1 MSYPKREELLT
12 KLARLFPNN
21 VEFYNV
27 NGQTLNF
34 QNSIIEILKTKINE
48 VPVFSDEDLNQ
59 IYTRFSGNDSRAKL
73 NLMFE
78 ADRDIYN
85 LFKELMSDKTVD
97 ENFKKTILEVSNN
110 LMRLQYNVILSI
122 CNTYSM
128 DTPIIKLVGL
138 INKKIE
144 ALNNIYIEK
153 AESEKFK
160 NAMDS
165 MNVEAAPAG
174 NIIASGGA
182 RDDDDDDDDDDNED
196 MEYYK
201 KYLKYKSKYLQR
213 KNKY

>member
-1 MSYPKREELLT
+1 MSYLKREELLT
-12 KLARLFPNN
+12 NLIRLFPNN
-21 VEFYNV
+21 VEYYDV
-27 NGQTLNF
+27 NGQALKF
-34 QNSIIEILKTKINE
+34 QTSINEILTTKINE
-48 VPVFSDEDLNQ
+48 IPVFSDEDLNQ

-78 ADRDIYN
+78 ADRDIFN
-85 LFKELMSDKTVD
+85 LFKELMSDNTVD
-97 ENFKKTILEVSNN
+97 ANFKTTILQVSSN

-122 CNTYSM
+122 CSTYSA

-160 NAMDS
+160 TAMDS
-165 MNVEAAPAG
+165 MRVEAAPSE
-174 NIIASGGA
+174 NIITGGGA
-182 RDDDDDDDDDDNED
+182 RDDNDD
-196 MEYYK
+196 MGYYK